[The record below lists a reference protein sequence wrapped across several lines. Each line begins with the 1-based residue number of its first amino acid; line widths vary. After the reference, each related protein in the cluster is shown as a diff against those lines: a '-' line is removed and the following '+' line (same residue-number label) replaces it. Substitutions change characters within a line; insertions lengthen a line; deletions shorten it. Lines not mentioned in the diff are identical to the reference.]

1 MTSEPCKVRLRV
13 PGAGLPGARDR
24 VQAVLQGF
32 PGVLRVRVDLPPP
45 AAVPGTPALVT
56 VTFRPGTARP
66 AEFVAALAGAGFP
79 GAQVL

>member
-1 MTSEPCKVRLRV
+1 MTGEPCKVRLRV

-24 VQAVLQGF
+24 VRAVLQGL
-32 PGVLRVRVDLPPP
+32 PGVLRVRVDPPPP

-56 VTFRPGTARP
+56 VTFLPGARRS
-66 AEFVAALAGAGFP
+66 AEFVAALAEAGFP